1 MYLQS
6 STLMRT
12 TLVLAVLF
20 LQSITALAAVPFQRV
35 GMIDRVDAQQQ
46 TIVVGDVM
54 YILPTSLR
62 IYLFDAQADNT
73 REPRKERQPTT
84 QIPLR
89 QGMRIGFNVAGEGPG
104 RRGSIVEVWILPREG
119 FKQSTE

>member
-6 STLMRT
+6 STFIRNA
-12 TLVLAVLF
+12 LVLAVLC
-20 LQSITALAAVPFQRV
+20 LPPSAALAAMPFQRLGV
-35 GMIDRVDAQQQ
+35 IDRVDAQHQ

-54 YILPTSLR
+54 YTLPTSLR
-62 IYLFDAQADNT
+62 IYLFDARADNT

-89 QGMRIGFNVAGEGPG
+89 RGMRIGFNVDGEGPG
-104 RRGSIVEVWILPREG
+104 RKGSIVEVWILPRDG

>member
-6 STLMRT
+6 FTLRCIA
-12 TLVLAVLF
+12 LVLAVLL

-35 GMIDRVDAQQQ
+35 GVIDRVDAQHQ

-84 QIPLR
+84 QSPLR
-89 QGMRIGFNVAGEGPG
+89 QGMRIGFNVDGAGPG
-104 RRGSIVEVWILPREG
+104 RRGSIVEVWILPHDG
-119 FKQSTE
+119 FKPSAE